1 MSFGFFLS
9 KTHLLILLKKY
20 AILFIYNPKKETIML
35 KIYKEYLPIQPNVPI
50 YTNLQG
56 ELLNIEEQGNH
67 LVIYFN
73 ANSRYYHKYN
83 IYLVETGKNV
93 DINNAKYLKT
103 IMFLEGNYVMHV
115 YVEEIEEGK
124 YDDDKYTNIE
134 GGKM

>member
-1 MSFGFFLS
+1 MS
-9 KTHLLILLKKY
+9 I
-20 AILFIYNPKKETIML
+20 
-35 KIYKEYLPIQPNVPI
+35 KIYKEYLPIQPNVSI

-56 ELLNIEEQGNH
+56 ELINIEEQGNH

-93 DINNAKYLKT
+93 DVNNAKYLKT

-115 YVEEIEEGK
+115 YVEEI
-124 YDDDKYTNIE
+124 D
-134 GGKM
+134 